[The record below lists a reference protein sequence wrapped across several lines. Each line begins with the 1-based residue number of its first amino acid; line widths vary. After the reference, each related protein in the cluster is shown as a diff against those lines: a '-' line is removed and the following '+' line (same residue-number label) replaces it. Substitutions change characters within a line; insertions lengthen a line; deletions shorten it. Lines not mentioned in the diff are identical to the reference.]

1 MRRTPRSQARV
12 DTRLA
17 EKHRRCVG
25 KTKPAHHEKTLH
37 PSQPKKG
44 RPMSTRILHATDL
57 SPFGRQVR
65 IVLAEKALEYD
76 KDQTL
81 ALTRDAKT
89 FGKVNPALR
98 VPVLEDDG
106 KTIFDTRIIIE
117 YLLAAYP
124 EPSAPETP
132 PLAPAPA
139 RPEEHLDDAMLLAVL
154 TGLLDTAVN
163 LSALG
168 RNGITEEQAP
178 YLGRHKE
185 RITASLDWLEERA
198 GPEGFQPGLFS
209 VADIAW
215 ICAAD
220 YGESRGLFQAGGRP
234 GLQAIR
240 ERYAERPSVAD
251 TRPQ

>member
-1 MRRTPRSQARV
+1 
-12 DTRLA
+12 
-17 EKHRRCVG
+17 
-25 KTKPAHHEKTLH
+25 
-37 PSQPKKG
+37 
-44 RPMSTRILHATDL
+44 MSNRILHATNT

-65 IVLAEKALEYD
+65 IVLAEKALDYGQ
-76 KDQTL
+76 DQTL
-81 ALTRDAKT
+81 ALERDAKT
-89 FGKVNPALR
+89 FGRVNPALR

-124 EPSAPETP
+124 EAGGSDPHGSEDP
-132 PLAPAPA
+132 PLAPTMT
-139 RPEEHLDDAMLLAVL
+139 RPGEHLDDAMVLAAL
-154 TGLLDTAVN
+154 IGLLDTAVN
-163 LSALG
+163 LFALG
-168 RNGITEEQAP
+168 RNGVTEEQAP

-209 VADIAW
+209 VADLAW

-220 YGESRGLFQAGGRP
+220 YGDMRGLFQVGGRS

-240 ERYAERPSVAD
+240 ERYAGRPSVAD
-251 TRPQ
+251 TRPE

>member
-1 MRRTPRSQARV
+1 
-12 DTRLA
+12 
-17 EKHRRCVG
+17 
-25 KTKPAHHEKTLH
+25 
-37 PSQPKKG
+37 
-44 RPMSTRILHATDL
+44 MSNRILHATNM

-65 IVLAEKALEYD
+65 IVLAEKALEYE

-89 FGKVNPALR
+89 FGRVNPALR

-124 EPSAPETP
+124 ETGGGEIPK
-132 PLAPAPA
+132 LAPTPT
-139 RPEEHLDDAMLLAVL
+139 RQSEHLDDAMVLAVI

-168 RNGITEEQAP
+168 RNGVTEEQAP

-185 RITASLDWLEERA
+185 RITASLDWLEQRA

-215 ICAAD
+215 LCAAD
-220 YGESRGLFQAGGRP
+220 YGEMRDMFRADGRS

-240 ERYAERPSVAD
+240 ERYAERPSVAG
-251 TRPQ
+251 TRPE